1 MFLKFLSHP
10 WKLDN
15 LYYHIWWYHS
25 FLGKERIF
33 TAIAQ
38 EIKAKIWGSTEKVR
52 VLKTLS
58 DPIIDSNLT
67 RISCDAQI
75 HVVEMH
81 KVHSVRFHEILIR
94 KFLQPISILMQM
106 ACIDH
111 KTFHIKGLVHKK
123 VVALLFFVH
132 EKDQKW
138 CLD

>member
-1 MFLKFLSHP
+1 M
-10 WKLDN
+10 KLHN
-15 LYYHIWWYHS
+15 RYYHVPYIDNIIL
-25 FLGKERIF
+25 FIGKERIF

-106 ACIDH
+106 CFIDH
-111 KTFHIKGLVHKK
+111 KKFHRMLPKHLKLGRLSKK
-123 VVALLFFVH
+123 S
-132 EKDQKW
+132 EKIR
-138 CLD
+138 

>member
-1 MFLKFLSHP
+1 MKHH
-10 WKLDN
+10 N
-15 LYYHIWWYHS
+15 RYYHIPYIDNIIL
-25 FLGKERIF
+25 FIGKERIF

-67 RISCDAQI
+67 KISCDAQI

-94 KFLQPISILMQM
+94 KFLQPISIFMQM
-106 ACIDH
+106 FFIDD
-111 KTFHIKGLVHKK
+111 KRFHRMLPKHLKFGRLSKK
-123 VVALLFFVH
+123 LGKICRF
-132 EKDQKW
+132 
-138 CLD
+138 

>member
-1 MFLKFLSHP
+1 M
-10 WKLDN
+10 
-15 LYYHIWWYHS
+15 YHS

-94 KFLQPISILMQM
+94 KFLQPISILKFVFSKK
-106 ACIDH
+106 ATKIDEIFTVDL
-111 KTFHIKGLVHKK
+111 TFTS
-123 VVALLFFVH
+123 
-132 EKDQKW
+132 
-138 CLD
+138 